1 LIYELKSNDSRR
13 KTLTEFDINLFQFDK
28 DDRIV
33 DLKMFTNEEGMI
45 LILAITKMMLF
56 QFVGKKEFGNVFEN
70 YNVDKGDVIKAV
82 KRFFKKSKRNEII
95 NKIKSGKKM
104 K

>member
-1 LIYELKSNDSRR
+1 MEKKEFFMLRFGLIYELKSNDSRR

-45 LILAITKMMLF
+45 LILSVLPF
-56 QFVGKKEFGNVFEN
+56 YF
-70 YNVDKGDVIKAV
+70 
-82 KRFFKKSKRNEII
+82 
-95 NKIKSGKKM
+95 
-104 K
+104 